1 MKQVEQK
8 WIAPLCSLAVV
19 LLVATGCSSSQE
31 DTLPPKPS
39 PQEYAYS
46 DVESAVQD
54 WVVANVDELSE
65 QIGSQVTGDLPLARD
80 IVAKAIETA
89 LLAWLE
95 FSVESVEPLEGTD
108 GCSARVK
115 LEFPLEVEIP
125 LVGKKGY
132 RINVSY
138 DIIVEDGK
146 VTDSDID
153 LDSFERSET
162 SD

>member
-8 WIAPLCSLAVV
+8 WLAFLCSLAVV
-19 LLVATGCSSSQE
+19 LLVATGCNSLQE
-31 DTLPPKPS
+31 DTPPPKSS
-39 PQEYAYS
+39 PEEIPLS
-46 DVESAVQD
+46 EIESAVQD

-65 QIGSQVTGDLPLARD
+65 QIGSLVTGDLPLARD

-108 GCSARVK
+108 GSSAKVK
-115 LEFPLEVEIP
+115 LEFPLELQIP

-132 RINVSY
+132 RVTVSY

-146 VTDSDID
+146 VTDSDIN
-153 LDSFERSET
+153 LDSFEMKGT

>member
-8 WIAPLCSLAVV
+8 WITLLCSLAVV
-19 LLVATGCSSSQE
+19 LVVAAGCSS
-31 DTLPPKPS
+31 
-39 PQEYAYS
+39 PQEATPPLKS
-46 DVESAVQD
+46 TPEEVPLSEIESAVQD
-54 WVVANVDELSE
+54 WVVSNVDEVSE
-65 QIGSQVTGDLPLARD
+65 QIGSLVTGDLPLARD
-80 IVAKAIETA
+80 IVAKAIKTG
-89 LLAWLE
+89 LLSWLE
-95 FSVESVEPLEGTD
+95 FSIEYEESLKGTD
-108 GCSARVK
+108 RYSARVR

-132 RINVSY
+132 RVSVSY

-153 LDSFERSET
+153 LDSFEMRKT

>member
-1 MKQVEQK
+1 MKQVEKK
-8 WIAPLCSLAVV
+8 WIALLCSLAVV

-31 DTLPPKPS
+31 DTSLPKSS
-39 PQEYAYS
+39 PEENPYT
-46 DVESAVQD
+46 DVEIAVQN

-65 QIGSQVTGDLPLARD
+65 QIGSLVTVNFWPARD
-80 IVAKAIETA
+80 IASKLIETA

-95 FSVESVEPLEGTD
+95 FSVENVEPLEDID
-108 GCSARVK
+108 GCSAKVK
-115 LEFPLEVEIP
+115 LEFPLELPLP

-132 RINVSY
+132 RVSVRY
-138 DIIVEDGK
+138 DIIVEDRE

-153 LDSFERSET
+153 LDSFEMRET

>member
-1 MKQVEQK
+1 MKLVQK
-8 WIAPLCSLAVV
+8 KRVAFLCTLVVV
-19 LLVATGCSSSQE
+19 LLVAAGCSSSQE
-31 DTLPPKPS
+31 DTPLPKSTPEEVPCG
-39 PQEYAYS
+39 
-46 DVESAVQD
+46 DVESAVED
-54 WVVANVDELSE
+54 WVVADVDELSE
-65 QIGSQVTGDLPLARD
+65 QIGSLVTGDLPLARD

-115 LEFPLEVEIP
+115 LEFPLEIEIP
-125 LVGKKGY
+125 LLGKKGY
-132 RINVSY
+132 RISVSY

-153 LDSFERSET
+153 LASFEMRET

>member
-8 WIAPLCSLAVV
+8 WIALLCSLAVV

-31 DTLPPKPS
+31 DTALPKSS
-39 PQEYAYS
+39 PEEDTYS
-46 DVESAVQD
+46 NVESAVQD

-65 QIGSQVTGDLPLARD
+65 QIGSLVTGDLPLARD
-80 IVAKAIETA
+80 IVAKAIETG

-95 FSVESVEPLEGTD
+95 FSVGSVEPLEGTD
-108 GCSARVK
+108 RCSARVK
-115 LEFPLEVEIP
+115 LEFPLELQIP

-132 RINVSY
+132 RISVSY
-138 DIIVEDGK
+138 DIIVEDGE
-146 VTDSDID
+146 VTDSDIN
-153 LDSFERSET
+153 LDSFEMKAT